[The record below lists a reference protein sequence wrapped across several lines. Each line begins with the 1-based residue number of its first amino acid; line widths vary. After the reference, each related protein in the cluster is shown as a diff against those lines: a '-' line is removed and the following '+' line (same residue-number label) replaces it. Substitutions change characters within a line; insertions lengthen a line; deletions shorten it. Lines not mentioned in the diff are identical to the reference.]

1 MKKLFALTTL
11 VGFLF
16 VGCQDDSSV
25 LAPDFSIEKTSLSK
39 ESIDI
44 TKSINTSDVKSQY
57 SKNFTIDG
65 EEGGKLFVKHSWTD
79 ANGQLTR
86 LAATLV
92 IPKNAF
98 KGKLNFDMIF
108 DLENHWLELY
118 PSPYTF
124 DKPLTLNLLFSNVDL
139 SNIDED
145 SFEFNYLDGEPEDLK
160 YEYIEID
167 RREGFLYVKGAQLNH
182 FSRYGW
188 TRTKPTDN

>member
-1 MKKLFALTTL
+1 MKKLLTL
-11 VGFLF
+11 AILFGFLF
-16 VGCQDDSSV
+16 VGCNENSSV
-25 LAPDFSIEKTSLSK
+25 LEPDVSYDQTSLSK
-39 ESIDI
+39 NNMASELSV
-44 TKSINTSDVKSQY
+44 STSDVKSQY

-65 EEGGKLFVKHSWTD
+65 EEGGKLFVKHSWKD
-79 ANGQLTR
+79 ENGQLTR

-108 DLENHWLELY
+108 DLENHYLELY

-139 SNIDED
+139 SEIDED
-145 SFEFNYLDGEPEDLK
+145 SFEFNYLDGEPEDLQ
-160 YEYIEID
+160 YDYIEID
-167 RREGFLYVKGAQLNH
+167 RREGFLYVEGAQLNH

-188 TRTKPTDN
+188 TRTK